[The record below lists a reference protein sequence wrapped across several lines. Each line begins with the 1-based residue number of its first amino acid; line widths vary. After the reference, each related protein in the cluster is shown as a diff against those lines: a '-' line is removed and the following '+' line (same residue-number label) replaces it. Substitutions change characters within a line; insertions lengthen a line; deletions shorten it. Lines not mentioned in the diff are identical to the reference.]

1 MFIAVKYNK
10 SSEVILLDKDIDYE
24 ALGGRI
30 RTARKAKNF
39 SQEKLGEL
47 CQLSTAHVGH
57 IERGT
62 RIPSL
67 ETLFRIS
74 KELDVSLDYLLFDS
88 QNDINALFK
97 SISVQ
102 LTGKDRKKINTF
114 ITVVK
119 ALADKIDEL

>member
-1 MFIAVKYNK
+1 M
-10 SSEVILLDKDIDYE
+10 DKDIDYE

-47 CQLSTAHVGH
+47 CQLSTSHVGH